1 MVVRA
6 GPGHSPAGRAGT
18 TEMDRMAQPGTMHTV
33 DLRTAIDSLA
43 TVDGPILKV
52 DRFLNHRVEPSLMA
66 DVGRELA
73 VLLGPLNPDLLL
85 TAEASGIPPT
95 LVAGIEMGLPI
106 VYAKKYLG
114 PGGRY
119 TFSREVVSATKG
131 TEYRVE
137 VARHVLEAG
146 MRVAIVDDFLA
157 GGRTAEALGEIAEEA
172 GCTVLG
178 TVFVI
183 EKTYTEG
190 RGRLE
195 AHGWPVWAL
204 VQVESLANGEVRLA
218 P

>member
-1 MVVRA
+1 MKVALTVNDFLRRA
-6 GPGHSPAGRAGT
+6 
-18 TEMDRMAQPGTMHTV
+18 
-33 DLRTAIDSLA
+33 
-43 TVDGPILKV
+43 
-52 DRFLNHRVEPSLMA
+52 
-66 DVGRELA
+66 EL
-73 VLLGPLNPDLLL
+73 
-85 TAEASGIPPT
+85 
-95 LVAGIEMGLPI
+95 
-106 VYAKKYLG
+106 VY
-114 PGGRY
+114 P
-119 TFSREVVSATKG
+119 E
-131 TEYRVE
+131 
-137 VARHVLEAG
+137 
-146 MRVAIVDDFLA
+146 RVAIVDDFLA

>member
-1 MVVRA
+1 
-6 GPGHSPAGRAGT
+6 
-18 TEMDRMAQPGTMHTV
+18 MHAV
-33 DLRTAIDSLA
+33 NLRTAIELLA

-52 DRFLNHRVEPSLMA
+52 DRFLNHRVEPALMA
-66 DVGRELA
+66 NVGAELA
-73 VLLGPLNPDLLL
+73 TLLRPLEPDLLL
-85 TAEASGIPPT
+85 TAEASGIPPA
-95 LVAGIEMGLPI
+95 LAAGIEMNLPI

-114 PGGRY
+114 PGERY
-119 TFSREVVSATKG
+119 TFSREVVSPTKG

-137 VARHVLEAG
+137 VARHVLDAG
-146 MRVAIVDDFLA
+146 LRVVIIDDFLA

-190 RGRLE
+190 RARLE
-195 AHGWPVWAL
+195 GHGWPVWAL
-204 VQVESLANGEVRLA
+204 VRVESLANGEVRLA

>member
-1 MVVRA
+1 
-6 GPGHSPAGRAGT
+6 
-18 TEMDRMAQPGTMHTV
+18 MDRTALRGTMHAV
-33 DLRTAIDSLA
+33 DLRTAIDTLA

-52 DRFLNHRVEPSLMA
+52 DRFLNHRVEPELMA
-66 DVGRELA
+66 NVGRELA
-73 VLLGPLNPDLLL
+73 TLLGPLNPDLLL
-85 TAEASGIPPT
+85 TAEASGIPPA
-95 LVAGIEMGLPI
+95 LVAGIELGVPI

-114 PGGRY
+114 PGARY
-119 TFSREVVSATKG
+119 TFSREVVSPTKG